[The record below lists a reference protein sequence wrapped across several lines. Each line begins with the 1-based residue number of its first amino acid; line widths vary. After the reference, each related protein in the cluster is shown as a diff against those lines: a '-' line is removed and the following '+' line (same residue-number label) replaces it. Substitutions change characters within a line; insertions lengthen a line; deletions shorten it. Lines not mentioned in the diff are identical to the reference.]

1 MVEQVE
7 MADRLKIKQKVDR
20 DNQENLARIK
30 EYFLYIDILFLLSIS
45 SSEFKKKIEK
55 DKTNYPTGPV
65 QFDAPPPM
73 PYPGPHHYQNPFPEY
88 PPVQENHI
96 ILDDDGLKTALAVQI
111 EYYFSDANLQKGKQD
126 LENIDLT

>member
-1 MVEQVE
+1 

-55 DKTNYPTGPV
+55 DKTNYPTGPA

-126 LENIDLT
+126 LKNIDLT

>member
-45 SSEFKKKIEK
+45 SSEFKKKSKKIK
-55 DKTNYPTGPV
+55 RIIQLVRSNLMLRRQCHIRDHTIIKIPFQSIHQFRKITSFWTMTGSRLPSLSRLNIISL
-65 QFDAPPPM
+65 M
-73 PYPGPHHYQNPFPEY
+73 PIYKK
-88 PPVQENHI
+88 VSKI
-96 ILDDDGLKTALAVQI
+96 
-111 EYYFSDANLQKGKQD
+111 
-126 LENIDLT
+126 

>member
-1 MVEQVE
+1 MSFPPPN
-7 MADRLKIKQKVDR
+7 LKK
-20 DNQENLARIK
+20 N
-30 EYFLYIDILFLLSIS
+30 
-45 SSEFKKKIEK
+45 EK

-126 LENIDLT
+126 LKNIDLT

>member
-1 MVEQVE
+1 ME